1 MNRDGQM
8 GIREKDEEEDRYED
22 WKAGREDEENMEKK
36 KGVKQT
42 KRECKRSEEEEE
54 KLKNVGNKR
63 RRNLG
68 GGY

>member
-36 KGVKQT
+36 KGVKPT
-42 KRECKRSEEEEE
+42 KREVKRKKRS
-54 KLKNVGNKR
+54 
-63 RRNLG
+63 
-68 GGY
+68 